1 MIVMNVKMV
10 VFACM
15 FQEVICLK
23 CYFGEIPWHVN
34 SLLNCET
41 TVRVAKCY
49 QLIPMCMQMM
59 IHQIM

>member
-1 MIVMNVKMV
+1 MVMNVKMV
-10 VFACM
+10 VIARM

-49 QLIPMCMQMM
+49 
-59 IHQIM
+59 